1 MWELWHNKVVGI
13 TSPADSIDEDV
24 SLFRGGPFYRAQ
36 AFVHLIEP
44 GRWNL
49 GRRVATILAV
59 TWLPLVILTAA
70 FSPDRL
76 LGLLKNYMVYSR
88 IAVAIPVLLIGQFV
102 MDQSCRFIVAYIR
115 EAKLLDTED
124 LGKLNSLIATIRR
137 VRDSAFPELIIAAL
151 VFVEITLVWNR
162 TFATVADFGVY
173 RDGGIVRLT
182 PAGWYYGLVSLPI
195 YNFLLALDLW
205 KWLVWSFVLF
215 RLSRMNLRLLATH
228 PDSHAG
234 LGFLGLSAVG
244 FMPLAFAVSAAIGGD
259 WRNQI
264 LNHGASLSSFRL
276 SAIILLSLIFMV
288 ALAPLIFFVARLTL
302 MRKLAMLDYGVLA
315 QAHVVDFHTKWLSD
329 RKNNGEP
336 QLSASEVSA
345 LADLTIAFGH
355 IKRMLP
361 FPADIGTLVCLVL
374 AVAVPLFPVV
384 LAEIPFSVVVKGLFQ
399 AIKSVPI

>member
-1 MWELWHNKVVGI
+1 MWKLGQYKVMDL
-13 TSPADSIDEDV
+13 TSPIDSTDDDV

-36 AFVHLIEP
+36 AFAHLIGP

-49 GRRVATILAV
+49 GRRVATVLAV
-59 TWLPLVILTAA
+59 TWLPLVILTAV

-88 IAVAIPVLLIGQFV
+88 IAVAVPVLLIGQFV
-102 MDQSCRFIVAYIR
+102 MDQSSRFIVAYIR
-115 EAKLLDTED
+115 KAKLLDTED
-124 LGKLNSLIATIRR
+124 LDKLNSIIATIRR
-137 VRDSAFPELIIAAL
+137 VRDAAFPELIIAAL
-151 VFVEITLVWNR
+151 VFVEIVLVWNR
-162 TFATVADFGVY
+162 TFATVSDFGVY
-173 RDGGIVRLT
+173 RDGGIARLT

-215 RLSRMNLRLLATH
+215 RVSRMNLRLLATH

-234 LGFLGLSAVG
+234 LGFLGLSAIG

-259 WRNQI
+259 WRDQI
-264 LNHGASLSSFRL
+264 LNHGASLSNFRL
-276 SAIILLSLIFMV
+276 SAIILLSLIFIV
-288 ALAPLIFFVARLTL
+288 ALAPLSFFVTRLTL
-302 MRKLAMLDYGVLA
+302 LRKLAMLDYGVLA
-315 QAHVVDFHTKWLSD
+315 QSHVVDVHDKWFSD
-329 RKNNGEP
+329 RGNNGEP
-336 QLSASEVSA
+336 HLSAQEVSA
-345 LADLTIAFGH
+345 LADLTIAYGH

-361 FPADIGTLVCLVL
+361 FPADIGTLVWLVL
-374 AVAVPLFPVV
+374 AVAAPLFPVV